1 MRAQILVVDDDA
13 NIREL
18 AELHLGAAGYSVRVA
33 KDGVAAG
40 YAVLESP
47 PDLILC
53 DKEMPRMT
61 GLEFIAALRADTT
74 IPRMPVLF
82 FTSSGDDADYT
93 PHGVAETLEKPLRV
107 DVLLAAV
114 SRHLS
119 PRSALADYLA
129 PRVPKLEG
137 SEPCV

>member
-33 KDGVAAG
+33 KDGIAAG

-82 FTSSGDDADYT
+82 LTSIDDDADHK
-93 PHGVAETLEKPLRV
+93 PHGVAETLVKPLRA

-114 SRHLS
+114 SKHVV
-119 PRSALADYLA
+119 RS
-129 PRVPKLEG
+129 G
-137 SEPCV
+137 SASG